1 MNNTDDEIIDEK
13 IFGLRLAKLRQSVDV
28 SAREMSLA
36 LGQNKNY
43 INSIETGKTFPS
55 MSSFLYICKYLN
67 ISPKDFFDFDF
78 NNPKPYDEF
87 SETYRKLTPA
97 QSYHLQLIAEDIV
110 HNDV

>member
-43 INSIETGKTFPS
+43 INSIETGKTFAYVLFS
-55 MSSFLYICKYLN
+55 VHMQIFKYK
-67 ISPKDFFDFDF
+67 S
-78 NNPKPYDEF
+78 
-87 SETYRKLTPA
+87 
-97 QSYHLQLIAEDIV
+97 
-110 HNDV
+110 